1 MITNKKYNINGINTN
16 IVLISD
22 IHYYNKKDI
31 KRLNKVYDN
40 INKIKPNFI
49 CIPGD
54 ILDSANISDIDLFI
68 SWLTKLSYISKIII
82 TLGNHE
88 YYVSKKESIFKLNE
102 EHINKLS
109 NINNVYL
116 LRNNNIII
124 DSINFIGL
132 ELPIDY
138 YMKYGESIESFNDN
152 IKNIKGNKKYYNIL
166 LCHSPVCVC
175 NKEVINKLNVD
186 LILCGH
192 MHGGMIP
199 NLFRKIFNRRG
210 LISPTKK
217 LFPNNIYGHI
227 KINNTN
233 IIITSGIKVLSNS
246 HFKFIPNLYSSEVVE
261 IKLK

>member
-54 ILDSANISDIDLFI
+54 ILDSAKISDIDLFI

-124 DSINFIGL
+124 DNINFIGL

-175 NKEVINKLNVD
+175 NKDIINKLNVEKSKVYGIGD
-186 LILCGH
+186 SIHDVKMLSLAGH
-192 MHGGMIP
+192 KFGIDPKGDFKEFVDIV
-199 NLFRKIFNRRG
+199 IEDD
-210 LISPTKK
+210 ISDV
-217 LFPNNIYGHI
+217 I
-227 KINNTN
+227 KY
-233 IIITSGIKVLSNS
+233 L
-246 HFKFIPNLYSSEVVE
+246 
-261 IKLK
+261 